1 VDHCGVNVDVCF
13 SLCARHTVEPT
24 LAFLTHASFVNMIVL
39 VFLFHDLSLSV
50 VTCQFQNVGIVLMV
64 VAVIMLML
72 FMAMTVMV

>member
-1 VDHCGVNVDVCF
+1 
-13 SLCARHTVEPT
+13 
-24 LAFLTHASFVNMIVL
+24 
-39 VFLFHDLSLSV
+39 LSV